1 MNAESVSRFIL
12 HRSSF
17 IVLLA
22 SLLLY
27 GLTALLGGNF
37 HHQELAYFSQLA
49 EAVLHRQLYLPNPDG
64 THDLILYQ
72 GRWYVPF
79 PPGPAL
85 LLLPFVAVWGVGF
98 NEVLLSVAIGAL
110 NVVLMHRLL
119 QALAARGLSRL
130 DPRGQLWLTA
140 LFAAGT
146 AHWYA
151 APTGTVSFLAHI
163 CAVTGLTAALWLAA
177 EQRRPWL
184 AGLAMAWALLCR
196 PTLILATPAVL
207 ALLLTA
213 SGGVRQPE
221 AESGQ
226 TAGRTAGAVAI
237 FAAPL
242 ALAIGLLLAYNA
254 ARFGSPL
261 EFGYRWAQTQAPH
274 LAERLATW
282 GQFSPHYLAENL
294 RVALLGLPLLRPKPP
309 FIWPDPNGMSVLL
322 VTPVFFWLVHARQR
336 NWVVAASWLSLALVS
351 VPLLLYYNT
360 GWVQFGYRFS
370 LDFLPLAF
378 LLLAIGLQ
386 RITPLVKAAIVLA
399 WLINL
404 WGVVWWFGRFY

>member
-1 MNAESVSRFIL
+1 MNAESVSGFIV
-12 HRSSF
+12 HRSSILVF
-17 IVLLA
+17 LA
-22 SLLLY
+22 ALLLY
-27 GLTALLGGNF
+27 GLTPLLGGNF

-49 EAVLHRQLYLPNPDG
+49 EAALHGQLYLPNPDG

-98 NEVLLSVAIGAL
+98 NEVLLSVAVGAL

-119 QALAARGLSRL
+119 RALAARGLSRL
-130 DPRGQLWLTA
+130 ELRGQLWLTA

-163 CAVTGLTAALWLAA
+163 CAVTGLTAALWLAT
-177 EQRRPWL
+177 EQRSPWL
-184 AGLAMAWALLCR
+184 VGLAMAWALLCR

-207 ALLLTA
+207 ALLLTP
-213 SGGVRQPE
+213 SGDARQPVTE
-221 AESGQ
+221 GGR
-226 TAGRTAGAVAI
+226 TAGRTAGAGAI

-261 EFGYRWAQTQAPH
+261 EFGYGWAQTQAPH

-294 RVALLGLPLLRPKPP
+294 RVALLGLPLLRPRPP

-370 LDFLPLAF
+370 LDILPLAF